1 MIALLIYSLL
11 FCAFGSAVFVAY
23 LLLSFTKYAGPEP
36 GSPKEPVSVHVLVL
50 GDIGRSPRM
59 TYHALSIAKHGGKVN
74 LIGYLETSPHPDVVN
89 NSNITLTPLPTPPR
103 RPPSVPFILF
113 APWKVLYQVYHLI
126 YLLGRTLPP
135 TQWILVQNPPTIPTL
150 AIASLICR
158 LRNSKLIIDW
168 HNYGWTILA
177 GTRGANHPLVALSK
191 LYECYFGRLGHLHL
205 TVTHAM
211 ARQLR
216 EPPYSITEPMLPVHD
231 RPAAIFQPIT
241 SPSTR
246 EETLTRILSPPER
259 DLIPAILSGATRL
272 IVSST
277 SWTPD
282 EDFSLLL
289 DALVEYATTTTT
301 TTTTTSPTA
310 AAPPPLLAII
320 TGKGPQKSHYLSR
333 IAALTHAGRLPNVR
347 ITTAF
352 LPFTDYAALL
362 ACADLG
368 VCLHRSSSG
377 VDLPMKVVD
386 MFGAGLP
393 VAAYAGYESFGE
405 LVREGENGVGFGA
418 AGELAGVLVRLFA
431 GVGGGGDGGKG
442 GRGEGS
448 GKTELEWLREGAVRE
463 GRRRWDEEWDSKV
476 GMVLGLV
483 S

>member
-1 MIALLIYSLL
+1 MISLLIHSFL
-11 FCAFGSAVFVAY
+11 FFVWCLSAFHMY
-23 LLLSFTKYAGPEP
+23 LLYGLTKYAKPEA
-36 GSPKEPVSVHVLVL
+36 GSPKKPVSVHILVL

-89 NSNITLTPLPTPPR
+89 NPNITLTALPAPPR
-103 RPPSVPFILF
+103 RPPSIPFILF
-113 APWKVLYQVYHLI
+113 APWKVLHQFYHVFNI
-126 YLLGRTLPP
+126 LGRTLPP
-135 TQWILVQNPPTIPTL
+135 AEWILVQNPPTIPTL
-150 AIASLICR
+150 AIASWISTY
-158 LRNSKLIIDW
+158 RNSTFIIDW

-191 LYECYFGRLGHLHL
+191 LYECHYARLGHLNL

-216 EPPYSITEPMLPVHD
+216 LPPYSTRGAMVVLHD

-241 SPSTR
+241 SPAIR
-246 EETLTRILSPPER
+246 KETLTRVLPPAEQ
-259 DLIPAILSGATRL
+259 DLIPTILSGDTRL

-289 DALVEYATTTTT
+289 DALVEYAN
-301 TTTTTSPTA
+301 
-310 AAPPPLLAII
+310 PPPTDTTARTPLLVLI
-320 TGKGPQKSHYLSR
+320 TGQGPQKDHYLAQIAHLTATGQLPGIR
-333 IAALTHAGRLPNVR
+333 IA
-347 ITTAF
+347 TAF
-352 LPFTDYAALL
+352 LPFADYAGLL

-393 VAAYAGYESFGE
+393 VVAYSRYQSFRE
-405 LVREGENGVGFGA
+405 LVKQRVNGRGFKT
-418 AGELAGVLVRLFA
+418 AGELAGVLVELL
-431 GVGGGGDGGKG
+431 GGC
-442 GRGEGS
+442 RGQ
-448 GKTELEWLREGAVRE
+448 LERLREGALKE
-463 GRRRWDEEWDSKV
+463 GERRWDEQWDEKLAEL
-476 GMVLGLV
+476 MRLV
-483 S
+483 T